1 MPMEPVSIDG
11 LVGEDVAEHVA
22 GDHHVELLRAA
33 RTSCIAAL
41 STYMCASST
50 SG

>member
-1 MPMEPVSIDG
+1 MEPVSIDG

-22 GDHHVELLRAA
+22 GDHHVEAA
-33 RTSCIAAL
+33 WAPRTSCIAAL
-41 STYMCASST
+41 STYMCSSST